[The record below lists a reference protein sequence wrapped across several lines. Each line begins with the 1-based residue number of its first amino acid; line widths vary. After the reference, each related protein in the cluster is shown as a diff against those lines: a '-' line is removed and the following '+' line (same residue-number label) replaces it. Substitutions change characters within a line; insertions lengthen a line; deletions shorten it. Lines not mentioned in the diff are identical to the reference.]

1 MGAARHDI
9 SPDLLACV
17 RASFAEH
24 ACVQEA
30 HGTIAHAPCELVEL
44 ALFPG
49 PAAT

>member
-1 MGAARHDI
+1 MGDARHDI
-9 SPDLLACV
+9 SPELLARV

-24 ACVQEA
+24 A
-30 HGTIAHAPCELVEL
+30 L